1 MRFSKVQMKSIL
13 PIDRA
18 RDFKRFPYVTRHAE
32 ERRDRPD

>member
-1 MRFSKVQMKSIL
+1 MRFSKVQMKSLL

-18 RDFKRFPYVTRHAE
+18 RDFKGFPYVTRHAE